1 MKTTLTALLTVVGL
15 AVLGSVESKPKEAL
29 GPQAKGRWMSP
40 NLDGAKKCDMVEG
53 KECFLKSSSAPRCC
67 PGLECI
73 GGYSGYS
80 RVGKCGKK
88 KCDMVEGKE
97 CFLGPSA
104 PRCCPGLECIVD
116 GHSWVGFGKCGKK
129 KCDMVEGKECSL
141 APSAPRCCL

>member
-67 PGLECI
+67 PVKLPKKFK
-73 GGYSGYS
+73 S
-80 RVGKCGKK
+80 RGWDTKK
-88 KCDMVEGKE
+88 N
-97 CFLGPSA
+97 A
-104 PRCCPGLECIVD
+104 
-116 GHSWVGFGKCGKK
+116 
-129 KCDMVEGKECSL
+129 
-141 APSAPRCCL
+141 AYT